1 VTCSFLS
8 SNFFD
13 HWIKLVLRNLK
24 GSSWNE
30 HYETQWL
37 HHWFILWEFPVIL
50 QKGFLKKYI
59 LWQILCFFPK
69 KPVTKK
75 PKEIAKSCHNCLKH
89 ESVLKIFYFHILN
102 ITKFVQIYLWMII
115 TKATPQKTHTHTI
128 GMHSCKGYLFKPK
141 LKIELKKI

>member
-1 VTCSFLS
+1 MTCSFLS

-37 HHWFILWEFPVIL
+37 HHWFILWEFPVNL
-50 QKGFLKKYI
+50 QKGFKNIYIFCDKFYVFSPKNPSPKNQKK
-59 LWQILCFFPK
+59 LPK
-69 KPVTKK
+69 VVTIVKNMK
-75 PKEIAKSCHNCLKH
+75 VCLRF
-89 ESVLKIFYFHILN
+89 FYFHILN

-115 TKATPQKTHTHTI
+115 TKATSQKTHTHTI

-141 LKIELKKI
+141 LKIEF